1 MVHTMTEQ
9 QFDTFME
16 ANGYGIIS
24 EEDDRA
30 YVADADGAIVAIYWR
45 SPYSYI
51 ETFDDNVGFVE
62 SDPMDITKWNKDQWK
77 DSVVGVALTFF
88 IIAATFF
95 VIAVFG
101 GQY

>member
-30 YVADADGAIVAIYWR
+30 YVANANGAIVAIYWR
-45 SPYSYI
+45 SPLSYI
-51 ETFDDNVGFVE
+51 EIFDECDRMVE
-62 SDPMDITKWNKDQWK
+62 ADPLDFTAWNKSQWQ
-77 DSVVGVALTFF
+77 DAGMGAALTFVVV
-88 IIAATFF
+88 ALTFF

-101 GQY
+101 